1 MFQQAEETAALRWQH
16 EPGNNQVEDDAHP
29 DRILKRASSVVY
41 SLKASLFPLVQQAEA
56 TLKEIQKRHGTR
68 LSLFLPPK
76 DLTTIAQNSDLLA
89 NALLDDLLLVRCPPL
104 YRSCNPLKALK
115 CNVHL
120 QDTVQL
126 LNDEDRAQSQHQ
138 MQLHQSDQLD
148 RILDRITEMEA
159 EENKLVQQG
168 LVLGFS
174 VMNQPQLHV
183 LSPENHFKVAA
194 PPEKS
199 TVESQS
205 ERDHLVLPL
214 EVIMNVNV
222 PTSPAKTVRF
232 ITDATAAA
240 HDQESADALE
250 LSSMPLLQQ
259 SVRGGDWI
267 STSIVQGR
275 IYNSIE
281 KARHKFE
288 RHRRLAEASLSDSGM
303 NQAAVIEM

>member
-1 MFQQAEETAALRWQH
+1 M
-16 EPGNNQVEDDAHP
+16 
-29 DRILKRASSVVY
+29 
-41 SLKASLFPLVQQAEA
+41 
-56 TLKEIQKRHGTR
+56 KEIQKRHGTR

-89 NALLDDLLLVRCPPL
+89 NAILDELLLVSL
-104 YRSCNPLKALK
+104 LALGLHAQK
-115 CNVHL
+115 PEWNVNR

-126 LNDEDRAQSQHQ
+126 LNNEDRAQSQHQ
-138 MQLHQSDQLD
+138 MQLHQNDQLN
-148 RILDRITEMEA
+148 RILDRITEIEA

-183 LSPENHFKVAA
+183 LSAQSADFALPKTSHFVD
-194 PPEKS
+194 
-199 TVESQS
+199 QS
-205 ERDHLVLPL
+205 ESCQDHLELPL
-214 EVIMNVNV
+214 DVVMNVDV
-222 PTSPAKTVRF
+222 PTSPAKSVRF
-232 ITDATAAA
+232 TADITTDCHQKSDAIEFT
-240 HDQESADALE
+240 
-250 LSSMPLLQQ
+250 SMPLLQD
-259 SVRGGDWI
+259 SVHGGKWI

-288 RHRRLAEASLSDSGM
+288 RHRRLAEASLSETGM